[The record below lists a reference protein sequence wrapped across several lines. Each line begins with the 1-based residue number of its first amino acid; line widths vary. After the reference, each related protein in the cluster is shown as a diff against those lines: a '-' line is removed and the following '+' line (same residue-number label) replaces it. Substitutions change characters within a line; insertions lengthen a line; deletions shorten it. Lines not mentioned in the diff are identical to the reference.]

1 MPSRLV
7 LLLVLVGGAVRAQ
20 VPTELA
26 GTWAG
31 ALVQDGTPRLF
42 TLEIEAHGDSL
53 ATTLVLPYRGY
64 DSFPAAV
71 AYEPPAPGETGDG
84 HLTSDLF
91 GGMRLLVDLGD
102 RTLRGT
108 VSRPDG
114 AEATAF
120 LQRVL
125 PYGPPRVREEPFTV
139 VSGRDT
145 LAGALVLPAEP
156 EYGGGP
162 HPAVVLVTGRGY
174 GSRWQTR
181 WLALLFARAGVAGVV
196 WDGRGTGGST
206 GDRSTVTSAQ
216 RVADV
221 DAVLDWALRQP
232 AVDATQV
239 GALGLSAGAWIAPLA
254 VADRDDVAF
263 LITLAGPTEPLDAQ
277 QGHVT
282 ARLMRD
288 SDSTYTD
295 AEYRAAFVYQRDL
308 VRLAQRGAAWP
319 EYEALNAPA
328 RAARWAEHALIPDS
342 LGLPDLSYYARMPGL
357 DPIPALSTWRRP
369 LLAVFGARDWIVP
382 PEEQAPL
389 LRRWAWAAGN
399 DDVTI
404 AVLDMDHGGYRPEG
418 EVGEGAW
425 PRRYRRD
432 RTRAPELYDT
442 LLGWLDD
449 HTTTAPERDGP

>member
-1 MPSRLV
+1 MTHRLALS
-7 LLLVLVGGAVRAQ
+7 LLLLGAASAQ
-20 VPTELA
+20 VPDGLT

-31 ALVQDGTPRLF
+31 AYIQDGTPRLF
-42 TLEIEAHGDSL
+42 TLEIEALGDSL

-64 DSFPAAV
+64 DSFPTPV
-71 AYEPPAPGETGDG
+71 AYEPPAPGDVGDG

-91 GGMRLLVDLGD
+91 GGTRLLVDLGD
-102 RTLRGT
+102 RTLRGA

-125 PYGPPRVREEPFTV
+125 PYGPPRVREDPFTV
-139 VSGRDT
+139 VSGLDT

-174 GSRWQTR
+174 GSRWQMR
-181 WLALLFARAGVAGVV
+181 WLALLFARAGVAGVI

-206 GDRSTVTSAQ
+206 GDRTAVTSAQ

-232 AVDATQV
+232 AVDPAQV

-263 LITLAGPTEPLDAQ
+263 LMTVVGPTEPLDAQ

-282 ARLMRD
+282 TQLMRD
-288 SDSTYTD
+288 SGSTYTD
-295 AEYRAAFVYQRDL
+295 AEYRAAFAYQRDL
-308 VRLAQRGAAWP
+308 VRLAQRGATWS

-342 LGLPDLSYYARMPGL
+342 LGLPDLDYYARMPGL
-357 DPIPALSTWRRP
+357 DPVLALSSWDRP
-369 LLAVFGARDWIVP
+369 MLAVFGERDWIVP
-382 PEEQAPL
+382 PGEHVPL
-389 LRRWAWAAGN
+389 LRRWASTADNGA
-399 DDVTI
+399 VTI

-425 PRRYRRD
+425 PQRYRRD

-442 LLGWLDD
+442 LLDWLDA
-449 HTTTAPERDGP
+449 HTTTVPERDGP